1 MADPNELLTLPML
14 PLDDLV
20 VLPGMVVPLPLSET
34 EVRAAVEA
42 AQASAGQDDAGQAA
56 AGHDDTGQPQVL
68 LVPRLDGRYAGFG
81 TVGVIEQVGRLRGG
95 EQAAVVRG
103 VQRVRIGTGTS
114 GPGAALWVQATVL
127 PDLLGPAGELRELA
141 REYQALAISILQQRG
156 AFQFVDT
163 VRGITDPSALADLA
177 GYAGYLDNEQKIQLL
192 ETAEVAERLRT
203 LITWSREHLAELDVA
218 ETIRKDVQEGMDK

>member
-42 AQASAGQDDAGQAA
+42 AQASAGQAA
-56 AGHDDTGQPQVL
+56 TDEAQVL
-68 LVPRLDGRYAGFG
+68 LVPRLDGKYSGFG
-81 TVGVIEQVGRLRGG
+81 TVGVIEQIGRLRGG

-177 GYAGYLDNEQKIQLL
+177 GYAGYLDNQQKIQLL